1 MAELHLNRFGNGT
14 RGKSINYKDE
24 WMTPQEFENHS
35 QINSALKSLH
45 NIQCEILNQ
54 SKMPETI
61 RSLVNSG
68 KLKLHSKKCLC
79 SICRKE
85 KKYQV
90 EEGRFCTICQDFEVR
105 IGHESMQCQ
114 CPNIVCLKCGQ
125 KGHTKIHCLFE
136 TEILPL
142 PDQIFLKIIG
152 YLDVIDTIHCSQV
165 SKRLQKICMDK
176 SLNLFQR
183 SFTFPVPAINGKTIL
198 EVNRKVMKICLIF

>member
-1 MAELHLNRFGNGT
+1 MAELHLNRFGSGT
-14 RGKSINYKDE
+14 RGKSINCKDE

-35 QINSALKSLH
+35 HVNSALKSLH

-61 RSLVNSG
+61 RSLIDGG
-68 KLKLHSKKCLC
+68 KLRLHSKKCRC
-79 SICRKE
+79 SICSRE
-85 KKYQV
+85 KKQQV
-90 EEGRFCTICQDFEVR
+90 EKVKFCTICQDFEII
-105 IGHESMQCQ
+105 IGHGSMQC
-114 CPNIVCLKCGQ
+114 PRIVCRRCGQ

-136 TEILPL
+136 SENLPL

-198 EVNRKVMKICLIF
+198 EVKKKVMNFYRFF